1 MAAGSGAATDLEARV
16 TTSLF
21 YLFFTSFYPPELSGQ
36 GDGFDLPISCLAV
49 NFVLPAWLAHC
60 FTASKSAAMRN
71 LEFFEQPFSFDPS
84 KLDDDQ
90 EICFDYD
97 DQGRLVRIRKE
108 RRMDVL
114 SIKILI
120 WVGGILFL
128 GLYIFLSVR

>member
-1 MAAGSGAATDLEARV
+1 MPFSHV
-16 TTSLF
+16 
-21 YLFFTSFYPPELSGQ
+21 
-36 GDGFDLPISCLAV
+36 AV
-49 NFVLPAWLAHC
+49 NFVSPVWLAHC

-108 RRMDVL
+108 RRLDAL
-114 SIKILI
+114 SIKVLI
-120 WVGGILFL
+120 WMAGVLTLAGFV
-128 GLYIFLSVR
+128 FFAVR

>member
-1 MAAGSGAATDLEARV
+1 
-16 TTSLF
+16 
-21 YLFFTSFYPPELSGQ
+21 
-36 GDGFDLPISCLAV
+36 
-49 NFVLPAWLAHC
+49 
-60 FTASKSAAMRN
+60 MRN

-108 RRMDVL
+108 RRMDAL

-120 WVGGILFL
+120 WMAGVLTLAGFV
-128 GLYIFLSVR
+128 FFAVR